1 MILRHGNYINNMQP
15 IHPHLNKNDC
25 DKLVDNNLIYGCG
38 KPLRIIK
45 DNNAFIVEICDYI

>member
-1 MILRHGNYINNMQP
+1 MILRHGNHKNNMQP

-38 KPLRIIK
+38 KPLRIININ
-45 DNNAFIVEICDYI
+45 DTFTVEICDYI